1 MVQRPGHA
9 LLVDAGIAV
18 GLACGAH
25 AVHDGLGF
33 ARRLHGLYAVE
44 EVLQARRHLHASRR
58 KPLVPAF
65 AKVAPCRQN
74 DNGER
79 QAEQRGGGEAPID
92 ASEHHAGDED
102 DGDSACHLGKHVRHP
117 ALGDGDVAHEGVGQA
132 RLPSFV
138 ENPQRKLAYLLG
150 KPRPA
155 FRGNLVAIGEAG
167 VDCEVLHE
175 EGGDEEHP
183 HRRAR
188 RPHRRDVRS
197 TRHDLGDDEG
207 QKCERRQLDDVC
219 RSGQG
224 YRLREPVRL
233 AARNA
238 VDHTHFPSPPGV
250 PRRRFDGR
258 LPQAP
263 VHSVLGQ
270 ELFVR
275 ALLDHLAAV

>member
-1 MVQRPGHA
+1 MESGRPSSGKM
-9 LLVDAGIAV
+9 LLCVSNHLSEGYGGRCAFPLRHICHHILGIA
-18 GLACGAH
+18 
-25 AVHDGLGF
+25 AV
-33 ARRLHGLYAVE
+33 AEYA
-44 EVLQARRHLHASRR
+44 
-58 KPLVPAF
+58 
-65 AKVAPCRQN
+65 
-74 DNGER
+74 
-79 QAEQRGGGEAPID
+79 
-92 ASEHHAGDED
+92 ED

-138 ENPQRKLAYLLG
+138 ENPQRKLAYMLG

-167 VDCEVLHE
+167 VDREVLHD

-219 RSGQG
+219 RSGQD
-224 YRLREPVRL
+224 YRLREPARL